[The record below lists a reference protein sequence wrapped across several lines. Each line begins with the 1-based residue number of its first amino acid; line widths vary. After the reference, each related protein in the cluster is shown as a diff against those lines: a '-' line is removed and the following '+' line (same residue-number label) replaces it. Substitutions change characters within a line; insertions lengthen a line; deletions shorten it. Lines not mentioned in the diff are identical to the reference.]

1 MGLCCSSFDEDT
13 VHKLKTFVGVKA
25 KKVALP
31 DPDLVESE
39 EEKHKR
45 VARLTDA
52 SYGIVY
58 HTVPHSLVQSEE
70 EIKKHYAYSE
80 AAGTKLGEGMTG
92 IVVKAVNRANGNT
105 YALKTI
111 DKSCIKASELE
122 LLREEVSIIKQ
133 LDHPNIVK
141 LYESFEDANVMCV
154 LRFYFT
160 PEW

>member
-1 MGLCCSSFDEDT
+1 MGQCCTAFLGEENL
-13 VHKLKTFVGVKA
+13 HKMKTFAGVK
-25 KKVALP
+25 KKKAPLP

-58 HTVPHSLVQSEE
+58 HTVPHSMVKSEAD
-70 EIKKHYAYSE
+70 IKKHYAYSE
-80 AAGTKLGEGMTG
+80 AAGTRLGEGMTG
-92 IVVKAVNRANGNT
+92 VVVKAVNRANGNE

-141 LYESFEDANVMCV
+141 LYESFEDENVM
-154 LRFYFT
+154 
-160 PEW
+160 